1 MHAHAHTH
9 AHILY
14 IYTYSHTRTYAHTRM
29 HTHHHHRNNLG
40 KSVCIIELHVFHTM
54 SGTQTMGIG
63 PIVITPS
70 RNNGRQLI
78 CLFQYQFTDRQ
89 CILTSSNVRR
99 TWQTEVASM
108 KPQECSFPCQRNKT
122 NASILYWLW
131 LPYSTNFLQSSV
143 QQSSPL
149 FNYKTI
155 TCTRTRVSINAV

>member
-1 MHAHAHTH
+1 MQSCFVHTHMHVHTHTH

-14 IYTYSHTRTYAHTRM
+14 IYTYSHTRTYARTRM

-99 TWQTEVASM
+99 TWQTEVQLAWNH
-108 KPQECSFPCQRNKT
+108 R
-122 NASILYWLW
+122 
-131 LPYSTNFLQSSV
+131 
-143 QQSSPL
+143 
-149 FNYKTI
+149 
-155 TCTRTRVSINAV
+155 NAVSHVKGTRLMQASCTGYGYHTAPISYRVACSYPLLFPL